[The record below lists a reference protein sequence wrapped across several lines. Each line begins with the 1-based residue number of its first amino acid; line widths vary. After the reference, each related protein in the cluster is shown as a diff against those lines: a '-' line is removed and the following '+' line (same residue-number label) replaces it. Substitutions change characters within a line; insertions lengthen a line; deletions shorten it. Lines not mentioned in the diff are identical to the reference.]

1 MDWLSVLLHQF
12 TIFSRKENTMDRG
25 IIRLRN
31 LMGNIK
37 EFMSRKEEGVKAIIV
52 EIILI
57 VVAAAV
63 CILFKDQIMS
73 LLSDLLTEISDR
85 VKGVFN

>member
-1 MDWLSVLLHQF
+1 M
-12 TIFSRKENTMDRG
+12 KEKINTKIKSILKEAKNTFKS
-25 IIRLRN
+25 IIT
-31 LMGNIK
+31 K
-37 EFMSRKEEGVKAIIV
+37 KEEGVKAIIV

-63 CILFKDQIMS
+63 CILFKDQILS
-73 LLSDLLTEISDR
+73 LLGDLLGEISTR

>member
-12 TIFSRKENTMDRG
+12 TIFRKENTMDRG

-37 EFMSRKEEGVKAIIV
+37 EFMTRKEEGVKAIIV

>member
-1 MDWLSVLLHQF
+1 
-12 TIFSRKENTMDRG
+12 MDRG

-37 EFMSRKEEGVKAIIV
+37 EFMTRKEEGVKAIIV

-85 VKGVFN
+85 VKGVFNSK